1 MAVDVSTGREGG
13 SDGGRGNNGRAARR
27 AGHVFLVVDHS
38 ALGSSLMGI
47 IEEVTDAVILISDL
61 DKKNIVSSGY
71 IFMRVIGCSG
81 TESRVHWVIVRG
93 LV

>member
-1 MAVDVSTGREGG
+1 
-13 SDGGRGNNGRAARR
+13 
-27 AGHVFLVVDHS
+27 
-38 ALGSSLMGI
+38 MGI

-61 DKKNIVSSGY
+61 DKKNIVSPGY
-71 IFMRVIGCSG
+71 TFMRAIGCSG